1 MAKSGESEKKRQTVK
16 RTPLA
21 AAVILLIFAVVGTVL
36 AYYTNSDKA
45 KNTFTVGENENKIL
59 ESFVPPDSQGGGS
72 NKYLKQVQV
81 ENTGDV
87 PCFVRVYVDFSDSE
101 ILKMSKLSDTETQD
115 KTSAIYYSADPNAE
129 GSFAKYLNGKTGGK
143 WKYVFDT
150 DENGNL
156 LGGYYYYTD
165 RVEPGQATEPLFR
178 WVDTDYGEDAA
189 KVQQYEILVYS
200 ETVQAFDGNTQPDWK
215 TQWENFLKDPGA

>member
-1 MAKSGESEKKRQTVK
+1 MAKSGESKKKRQTVK

-45 KNTFTVGENENKIL
+45 KNTFTAGENENKIL

-87 PCFVRVYVDFSDSE
+87 PCFVRVYVDFSDSGILE
-101 ILKMSKLSDTETQD
+101 ISKLSDTETQD
-115 KTSAIYYSADPNAE
+115 KTSAIYYSANPNDAD
-129 GSFAKYLNGKTGGK
+129 SYAKYLNGKENGK
-143 WKYVFDT
+143 WKYVFDGT
-150 DENGNL
+150 

-200 ETVQAFDGNTQPDWK
+200 ETVQAFDGNTQPGWK